1 MGRKKRKIAVEA
13 ENEEEQPALIPNAVD
28 TSVAESDPYEDTVI
42 PMGNSVD
49 VLVKKDEAKP
59 AASSYAMTSHSAV
72 IVEED
77 IYVSD
82 GSEDEEGEEA
92 EVVLAGSRLGIM
104 RRGLHHPLLVQP
116 TRNWK
121 REESNADKDGNDG
134 ADGDE
139 PPAEDDLSKLDPAQR
154 AARLLQEK
162 QRKLEEAKET
172 ARRLESEENAG
183 RDPCLFSKRTAFDIR
198 MDQIEDKPWTRG
210 AGDMTDFFN
219 YAMTE
224 EDWLEYSKQQLAI
237 RNELSEASRQQR
249 APDPTIVPVQARTP
263 SKQTPKV
270 AVKGMEEGDED
281 VDMEDGDNP
290 SIGPSRG
297 EENDVDENSDAGG
310 GAALAAPQ
318 RDAPKDLAHIGTG
331 GAWGAGAAAG
341 STLARLIEEQE
352 KNSLNKAT
360 SQSAQPERQQYS
372 DGGDSSYYGNSGKE
386 SHNYHGGGGGGGN
399 SSGGG
404 GDNNNNFYNAG
415 GNESNYYGGG
425 GNAGDEWV
433 GGGGDRYTDGPPR
446 RGGYSGGH
454 HHYGGYGNFRGG
466 DRGRGRGRGGR
477 SSGYDPGY
485 NSRKRGRDEYG
496 GGRGGWRR

>member
-13 ENEEEQPALIPNAVD
+13 ETEEEQPTVIPNVMD
-28 TSVAESDPYEDTVI
+28 PNFLESDPYEDTVI

-49 VLVKKDEAKP
+49 LLAKKEEVKP
-59 AASSYAMTSHSAV
+59 AASGYAMTSHSAE

-82 GSEDEEGEEA
+82 GSEDEEDEEA

-121 REESNADKDGNDG
+121 REENNSGEDG
-134 ADGDE
+134 ADGTHGDE
-139 PPAEDDLSKLDPAQR
+139 PPDEDDLSKLDPAQR

-172 ARRLESEENAG
+172 ARRVESEENAG

-210 AGDMTDFFN
+210 AGDLTDFFN

-249 APDPTIVPVQARTP
+249 APDPTIVPVTARTP
-263 SKQTPKV
+263 SKQAPKV
-270 AVKGMEEGDED
+270 AVKGLEEGDD
-281 VDMEDGDNP
+281 VLDIEDGENAA
-290 SIGPSRG
+290 IGPSRG
-297 EENDVDENSDAGG
+297 EANNVDESSDAGD
-310 GAALAAPQ
+310 GAASAARQ
-318 RDAPKDLAHIGTG
+318 RDAAKDLKHIGSG
-331 GAWGAGAAAG
+331 GAWGAGAAPG

-352 KNSLNKAT
+352 KNNFNQTA
-360 SQSAQPERQQYS
+360 SQSTQPDRQQYKDS
-372 DGGDSSYYGNSGKE
+372 GGDGSYYGNKSKD
-386 SHNYHGGGGGGGN
+386 SNSYYGGSGGGN
-399 SSGGG
+399 SSSGG
-404 GDNNNNFYNAG
+404 GDNNNKFYNSG
-415 GNESNYYGGG
+415 GTDSNYYGG
-425 GNAGDEWV
+425 NNDAGDEWSAD
-433 GGGGDRYTDGPPR
+433 GGGRYYDGPPR

-454 HHYGGYGNFRGG
+454 QHHGGFGNFRGG
-466 DRGRGRGRGGR
+466 DRGRGRGRGRFG
-477 SSGYDPGY
+477 GYDPGY

-496 GGRGGWRR
+496 GGRGGWGR